1 MVKKL
6 NIILD
11 LDQTLIC
18 SEELKSFV
26 TDPKKMKMFD
36 YAKMDD
42 MYITFAR
49 PHLQEFLD
57 YLFKNFR
64 VSIWTAASKSYALFI
79 INKFIK
85 RPNRR
90 IDFIFFS
97 YHCDLST
104 SEGRGLKG
112 LDMLWE
118 TFKLQGYQKDNTII
132 IDDNYDVKKIQV
144 CNCYHIKPFNY
155 KKKGSENDT
164 ALIDLMTGLKNLKPD
179 DLKNKCTLKRI
190 Q

>member
-18 SEELKSFV
+18 SEELKGFKPDSV
-26 TDPKKMKMFD
+26 KMKLFHHE
-36 YAKMDD
+36 KMDNT
-42 MYITFAR
+42 YITFAR

-57 YLFKNFR
+57 FLFKNFR
-64 VSIWTAASKSYALFI
+64 VSIWTAATKSYALFI

-85 RPNRR
+85 KPGRN
-90 IDFIFFS
+90 IDFVFFS

-104 SEGRGLKG
+104 SSGRGLKG
-112 LDMLWE
+112 LDMLWDM
-118 TFKLQGYQKDNTII
+118 FKLQGYSKDNTII

-155 KKKGSENDT
+155 LKKGSEHDV
-164 ALIDLMTGLKNLKPD
+164 ALLDLMAGLKSLKAE
-179 DLKNKCTLKRI
+179 DLKTRCVVKRI
-190 Q
+190 K